1 MERQYVP
8 NRRGARCQ
16 ALRVWLP
23 LTAVPFSSVDLV
35 VQWEFV
41 LLGVRA
47 PQAVSC
53 LGTGG
58 AEKGTWLQGD
68 SHLLLLRE
76 SIPRQVDKKSG
87 VPKKEKGAWG
97 SRGGDR
103 GLEFSRRKKRQTSF
117 FPSTFLSLSHIKH
130 CFSLSLDLMITHLSL
145 TLYQGL
151 YNNNVSCLWTVFSF
165 RKTFWLVLIF

>member
-1 MERQYVP
+1 MRSPSRRSSLHLQGCCSSFIYKHLSVERQYVP

-58 AEKGTWLQGD
+58 AEKGT
-68 SHLLLLRE
+68 
-76 SIPRQVDKKSG
+76 
-87 VPKKEKGAWG
+87 
-97 SRGGDR
+97 
-103 GLEFSRRKKRQTSF
+103 
-117 FPSTFLSLSHIKH
+117 
-130 CFSLSLDLMITHLSL
+130 
-145 TLYQGL
+145 
-151 YNNNVSCLWTVFSF
+151 
-165 RKTFWLVLIF
+165 